1 MCVFMRFMC
10 VQRREPSGCS
20 SLSPRLCEGWDKQ
33 GGGGVCGMYTR
44 VSQGEDPTALYI
56 CTKCLSDFLLCC
68 LHVCVC
74 VPLSASEHQVCNHIL
89 QS

>member
-1 MCVFMRFMC
+1 
-10 VQRREPSGCS
+10 
-20 SLSPRLCEGWDKQ
+20 
-33 GGGGVCGMYTR
+33 MYTR